1 MADNDEKVIEIHLL
15 DGILVLARWRWRII
29 RNMLAV
35 AAGVFLLAFL
45 LPRRYVAVTTLL
57 PPPEQQGSAMAGLLS
72 DIKVPGIA
80 LPEQSTTSDIFLE
93 MLRSRSVGERVLQ
106 RRFAVKGDSLPLL
119 RILGVRNIESGL
131 QKLSKRA
138 VFVLSKKSVMT
149 ISVEMGN
156 PALAADVANAYVE
169 ELDRV
174 NREKSVSRAKNS
186 RLYIENQLH
195 ETQQHLAAVTRQLAE
210 YQRGRRA
217 ISLEEQVK
225 AAITQSGEVKGQII
239 AKEIQINVMSQS
251 MTPENPLL
259 VRARQELEGLKRKYN
274 DLQVGTRG
282 EPQNDLFMP
291 TAEVPELGV
300 QLAELV
306 REVKIQETVW
316 ELLNSQYYQARIEE
330 ARDTPTVQV
339 LDRAVP
345 PRWPSSPRK
354 KVLAAVLGILAGIGT
369 IFYAFILEYAGRLD
383 RHPAEKAKWQALF
396 AALREDGAHI
406 RHWFRPSRR

>member
-1 MADNDEKVIEIHLL
+1 MADKDQIVEIHLL
-15 DGILVLARWRWRII
+15 DYLLVITRWRWRIV
-29 RNMLAV
+29 RNTVLV
-35 AAGVFLLAFL
+35 AAGALLLAFL

-57 PPPEQQGSAMAGLLS
+57 PPPEQQSSAMAGLLS

-119 RILGVRNIESGL
+119 RILGARNIESGL
-131 QKLSKRA
+131 QKMSKRA

-186 RLYIENQLH
+186 RLYIENQLR
-195 ETQQHLAAVTRQLAE
+195 ETQQHLAAITRQLAE

-239 AKEIQINVMSQS
+239 AKEIGLNVMLQS
-251 MTPENPLL
+251 MKPENPLV

-274 DLQVGTRG
+274 DLQVGARG
-282 EPQNDLFMP
+282 EPPNDLFMP
-291 TAEVPELGV
+291 TAAVPELGV

-354 KVLAAVLGILAGIGT
+354 KVLAAVLGILAGLGT
-369 IFYAFILEYAGRLD
+369 IFYAFILEYAGQLD
-383 RHPAEKAKWQALF
+383 RRPAEKARWQEFF
-396 AALREDGAHI
+396 AAWHEDGETV
-406 RHWFRPSRR
+406 RHWLRRRRR